1 MKLFGAHNGGV
12 IFLGEDCGWREGGRE
27 GEREEGG
34 REGGRKGEREG
45 GTHLN
50 TYFDHTC
57 AVLKN
62 CNTIPI
68 MTGMEMTP
76 QPPQCRQHTTVTG
89 SFQTL
94 GFAKLLLGR
103 PTNVHCWD
111 STL

>member
-1 MKLFGAHNGGV
+1 MERG
-12 IFLGEDCGWREGGRE
+12 REGGRE
-27 GEREEGG
+27 RGREGGSEGGSEGG
-34 REGGRKGEREG
+34 REGGKEGGRERGREG

-50 TYFDHTC
+50 TYFDHTY
-57 AVLKN
+57 AVLKT

-94 GFAKLLLGR
+94 GFAKTLLKPSNYVG
-103 PTNVHCWD
+103 PT
-111 STL
+111 